1 MKLTNRFNNS
11 NNNNNHFKSNQFLS
25 KQMIE
30 ERNKK
35 QKEDDLIKSLDNS
48 ISFPE
53 LQKKKK
59 YNKTNEPNQSISFID
74 AMKTKNVVNVKK
86 FEDGDEE
93 HVENVRPGCVC
104 IKYDKKTK
112 KNIWI
117 NGKDTTTVSE
127 KMILEEEPY
136 FIIQRLV
143 NLHQNRKCEYI
154 RKWGIDEYDK
164 MFMFQNYDYGYFDK
178 LDDQLIKNDMKKYYY
193 QNLTHYYSNDYSDI
207 DIGSDVDIDN

>member
-1 MKLTNRFNNS
+1 
-11 NNNNNHFKSNQFLS
+11 
-25 KQMIE
+25 MIE

-35 QKEDDLIKSLDNS
+35 QKEDALIKSLNNS

-53 LQKKKK
+53 LQKKNNNN
-59 YNKTNEPNQSISFID
+59 NKTNEPNQSISFIN

-93 HVENVRPGCVC
+93 DLRPGCVC

-112 KNIWI
+112 KNVWI
-117 NGKDTTTVSE
+117 NGKDATTVSE

-143 NLHQNRKCEYI
+143 NLHQNRKHEYI

-178 LDDQLIKNDMKKYYY
+178 LDDQLNKNDMKKYYY

-207 DIGSDVDIDN
+207 DIGSDVDI